1 VTSLACGSLR
11 ARLRSA
17 CGLALAVGALA
28 LAACGAPSFQREP
41 SAPAAGWSHWGGDAA
56 GTKFSAL
63 GEITPANVGALEL
76 AWSFR
81 TGDWDPSGE
90 LRTSFQATP
99 VLHDG
104 ALYLCS
110 PFNRVFAVDAETGR
124 SRWAFDP
131 ALERDGHG
139 LVCRGVTLWHDPA
152 AAPDAACAVRVF
164 TATND
169 ARLIALDAKN
179 GRPCA
184 DFGANGEVELERG
197 LGAVS
202 PGEVRVTSP
211 PTAIRDVIAT
221 GHQVSDNQ
229 RFDIAGGV
237 VRGFDART
245 GALRWAFD
253 PAPPGTPEL
262 PAAADGSPQFHRGT
276 PNAWGVFAADEA
288 RDLLFITTGNP
299 SNDFFRGDTRGAIDH
314 YRSAVIALR
323 GATGEVVWRFQ
334 TVHRDLWDY
343 DVGAQPTLLEH
354 AGAPALAVS
363 TKAGHVFLLNRET
376 GEPLHR
382 VEERAVPQTDVAEE
396 RTAATQPFPTFP
408 PPLHP
413 HGVREEDLFGL
424 TPWDRAACRELLAA
438 SRNEGAFTPPSLAG
452 AVQFPGVAGG
462 VNWGGSALDPGRE
475 LLFLAQSRI
484 AMIEQ
489 LVPRGHALAFGPRT
503 RDRWLVPMAGAPYA
517 AIQRVFT
524 SPLGI
529 PCTKPPWFELVAI
542 DLAHGDVAWRAP
554 LGTTRGSA
562 PWPFWLPWA
571 PPGMGGPLATQSGL
585 VFIGAAMD
593 GYLRAFDAAS
603 GAELWRAHLP
613 AGAHANPLTYRA
625 RPGGRQFV
633 VIAAGGHTSIPSE
646 RGDWLL
652 GFALPE

>member
-1 VTSLACGSLR
+1 VTPRFSALR
-11 ARLRSA
+11 ARA
-17 CGLALAVGALA
+17 AAPWVGCALA
-28 LAACGAPSFQREP
+28 LLGCDAPRFTR
-41 SAPAAGWSHWGGDAA
+41 APDVAPAGWSHWGGDAA
-56 GTKFSAL
+56 GTKFSPL
-63 GEITPANVGALEL
+63 RELTPANVGALEI
-76 AWSFR
+76 AWTFR
-81 TGDWDPSGE
+81 TGDWDPSGAV
-90 LRTSFQATP
+90 RTSFQATP

-104 ALYLCS
+104 ALYFCS

-124 SRWAFDP
+124 QRWVFDP
-131 ALERDGHG
+131 AIERSDHG
-139 LVCRGVTLWHDPA
+139 LVCRGVTLWRDA
-152 AAPDAACAVRVF
+152 ARPPDAECAVRVF

-169 ARLIALDAKN
+169 ARLIALDAKK
-179 GRPCA
+179 GRLCE
-184 DFGANGEVELERG
+184 DFGANGEVDLERG
-197 LGAVS
+197 LGALE
-202 PGEVRVTSP
+202 PGDVRVTSP
-211 PTAIRDVIAT
+211 PTAIGDVIAT

-245 GALRWAFD
+245 GALRWAFE
-253 PAPPGTPEL
+253 PAAPGTPPPPL
-262 PAAADGSPQFHRGT
+262 APDGSPRFQRGT

-299 SNDFFRGDTRGAIDH
+299 SNDFFRGDERGEIDH
-314 YRSAVIALR
+314 YGSAVIALR
-323 GATGEVVWRFQ
+323 GATGELVWRFQ

-354 AGAPALAVS
+354 EGAPAIAVS

-376 GEPLHR
+376 GAPLHR
-382 VEERAVPQTDVAEE
+382 VEERAVPQTDVPEE

-424 TPWDRAACRELLAA
+424 TAWDRAACREILAA

-452 AVQFPGVAGG
+452 ALQYPGVAGG
-462 VNWGGSALDPGRE
+462 VNWGGSALDPERE

-489 LVPRGHALAFGPRT
+489 LVPREQALAFGPRE
-503 RDRWLVPMAGAPYA
+503 RERWLVPMTGAPYA

-542 DLAHGDVAWRAP
+542 DLERGDVAWRAP

-562 PWPFWLPWA
+562 PWPLWLPWA
-571 PPGMGGPLATQSGL
+571 APGMGGPLATRSGL

-593 GYLRAFDAAS
+593 GYLRAFDATS

-613 AGAHANPLTYRA
+613 AGAHANPMTYRA
-625 RPGGRQFV
+625 RRGDRQLV

-652 GFALPE
+652 AFALPE